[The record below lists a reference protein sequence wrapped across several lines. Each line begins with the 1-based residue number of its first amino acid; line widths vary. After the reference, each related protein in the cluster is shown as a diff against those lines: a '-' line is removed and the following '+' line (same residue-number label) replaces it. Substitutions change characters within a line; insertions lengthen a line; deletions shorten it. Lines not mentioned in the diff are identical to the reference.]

1 MAEISGINVDTAE
14 LIQDGS
20 LIMDKAG
27 DYKATATSLF
37 GTISNLMSNWKGDAA
52 TKYGDAFSSKQPKVK
67 ELGDVVESIGLALNQ
82 GGASFQATEQE
93 LANMMAGLNGK

>member
-1 MAEISGINVDTAE
+1 MAQIPGINVDTAE
-14 LIQDGS
+14 LIQDGT

-27 DYKATATSLF
+27 DYKATASSLF
-37 GTISNLMSNWKGDAA
+37 GTISTLMTNWNGEAA

-82 GGASFQATEQE
+82 GGASFQATEEQ
-93 LANMMAGLNGK
+93 LANMMAAISNK